1 MRHRPLIFLKH
12 SVLNIAEQQ
21 KKEHNRNMKF
31 DPQTLQNSKLQ
42 AAKFSPSGPALSFGD
57 KRIDDIFHGGL
68 NSHAMHEIYGPA
80 AVSLTSMIL
89 SLTTGTIIWIRPKNQ
104 PRQLNPNGIFEIK
117 NNINKYITVYS
128 DLKQILWAT
137 EQTARSGACNAVVAE
152 IERPPNFIA
161 SRRLQLIARAHCTL
175 VIILSHDEKNIVP
188 SAAET
193 RLRATSTPTSGHGL
207 PRFHINLFKNKNST
221 NLDWEMEW
229 HDPTNRFSMVS
240 LHSNR
245 SNYPPSSNMAR

>member
-1 MRHRPLIFLKH
+1 M
-12 SVLNIAEQQ
+12 A

-31 DPQTLQNSKLQ
+31 NTTTLQNQNPKLQ

-57 KRIDDIFHGGL
+57 KRIDDLLNGGL

-80 AVSLTSMIL
+80 AVSLTAIIASF
-89 SLTTGTIIWIRPKNQ
+89 TTGTIIWIRPRNQ
-104 PRQLNPNGIFEIK
+104 LQQLNPNGIKEIK
-117 NNINKYITVYS
+117 NNINKYIIVYS
-128 DLKQILWAT
+128 NSKYILWAT
-137 EQTARSGACNAVVAE
+137 EQAARSGACGAVVAE
-152 IERPPNFIA
+152 IERPPNFVT
-161 SRRLQLIARAHCTL
+161 SRRLQLIARAHHTL
-175 VIILSHDEKNIVP
+175 IITLPQNQKNIVP

-193 RLRATSTPTSGHGL
+193 RLRATSTPTSVHGL
-207 PRFHINLFKNKNST
+207 SRFHINLFKNKNGT

-229 HDPTNRFSMVS
+229 HDPTDRFSMVS